1 MPKGVRWHNLHRER
15 KGLQEGKELPDQEI
29 KGTMVLGTTVPSGGH
44 WAPLLGATSIHLGA
58 MPPPPPGDAQETFDS
73 HLVW

>member
-1 MPKGVRWHNLHRER
+1 MYAKGGTLAQPTQGEE
-15 KGLQEGKELPDQEI
+15 GLQEGKELPDQEI

-58 MPPPPPGDAQETFDS
+58 MPPPPP
-73 HLVW
+73 